1 MRRLLGAAKA
11 GHVGSLDPLATGMLP
26 ICLEEATKIAGDI
39 LAGRKCYRFSI
50 GLGTRTATG
59 DAEGAVIETQPVP
72 TLDAVGIRHV
82 LCGFLGPQMQIPPM
96 YSALKQGG
104 QPLYRLA
111 RAGQEVERAPRA
123 IEVSDLLFL
132 SYAEATLSLELICSK
147 GTYVRTLAE
156 DVAGALGTCGYV
168 TSLRRVY
175 VEPFIAEP
183 MQTLESIAALR
194 AAGEW
199 PALLSADFAV
209 RHLEAVHLDAA
220 GTARLLHGQ
229 AVTTGALVSG
239 RVRLYDDS
247 ERFLGM
253 GEADGRGEVRPR
265 RLFVL

>member
-1 MRRLLGAAKA
+1 
-11 GHVGSLDPLATGMLP
+11 MLP
-26 ICLEEATKIAGDI
+26 ICLEEATKVAGDI

-59 DAEGAVIETQPVP
+59 DAEGAVVESQAVP
-72 TLDAVGIRHV
+72 LLDDAQVRRV
-82 LCGFLGPQMQIPPM
+82 LDGFLGSQTQIPPM

-111 RAGQEVERAPRA
+111 RAGQEVERAARA
-123 IEVSDLLFL
+123 IEISRLLIL
-132 SYAEATLSLELICSK
+132 GRVDATLSLEVVCSK

-156 DVAGALGTCGYV
+156 VARALGTCGYV

-175 VEPFIAEP
+175 VEPFVAET

-194 AAGEW
+194 ADGQW
-199 PALLSADFAV
+199 PTLLGADFAV
-209 RHLEAVHLDAA
+209 RHLAAVHLDAA

-229 AVTTGALVSG
+229 PVVTGPSLSG

-247 ERFLGM
+247 GRFLGM